1 MDFSFTKDQELLR
14 DMVREFVKREC
25 PREYIRQI
33 DERGEFP
40 HDLWEK
46 MSEAG
51 LHGIAIPE
59 EYGGSGGDIIS
70 QVIVA
75 EELARSLAGLTWI
88 WAATSCFGGK
98 SIGVYGTEEQ
108 KRFFLPRIARGE
120 IKISISV
127 TEPGGGTDVLG
138 ALSTF
143 AEEKDDHF
151 IINGTKV
158 FTTGADVADYLL
170 LLARTNRDV
179 RKRSEGTS
187 VFIIDAKSPGIQV
200 RPIKTLGLRAF
211 HTCEVIYESVR
222 VPKENLLGEK
232 DKGWQQFVATL
243 NNERVILAGISIGI
257 AKSVLQEAIEHA
269 KKRYAFGRPIGQ
281 YQAIQHYIANIA
293 LETEM
298 AELLTYKAA
307 WLQTQGKWA
316 ESGLESTMAKIAASE
331 AAIRAADRGIQILG
345 GYGYTMEYDMQ
356 RFWRDARI
364 YAIGPISNEMGRNYI
379 AQWLGLPR
387 SY

>member
-14 DMVREFVKREC
+14 NMVCEFVRREC

-46 MSEAG
+46 MAEAG

-59 EYGGSGGDIIS
+59 EYGGAGGDVIS

-75 EELARSLAGLTWI
+75 EELAKSLAGLTWI
-88 WAATSCFGGK
+88 WATSSCFGGK

-108 KRFFLPRIARGE
+108 KRRFLPKIARGE

-138 ALSTF
+138 ALLTF
-143 AEEKDDHF
+143 AEEKGDHF
-151 IINGTKV
+151 IINGTKM

-187 VFIIDAKSPGIQV
+187 VFIVDAKSSGIKV

-211 HTCEVIYESVR
+211 HTCEVVYENVR

-232 DKGWQQFVATL
+232 DKGWQQLVATL
-243 NNERVILAGISIGI
+243 NNERVLLAGISIGI
-257 AKSVLQEAIEHA
+257 AKSVLQDAIEHA

-293 LETEM
+293 LEIEM

-307 WLQTQGKWA
+307 WLQTQGRWA

-331 AAIRAADRGIQILG
+331 AAIRAADHGIQILG